1 MTPKTNTP
9 TVGVIIAR
17 FQVHDL
23 HEAHHELI
31 AYVRSR
37 HPTVLVL
44 LGCAKTRVTRRNPL
58 DFPIRHRMLGDAYK
72 DLMVLSIADH
82 PSDDAWSRNVDAEI
96 DKATGGKAAL
106 LYGSRDSFIPHY
118 HGAHATQEMNES
130 HSVSGKKMRKK
141 VSEKVWGEKFF
152 RMGVIYSAF
161 QRHPTSFQAVDALIW
176 RQGRRRADGEG
187 PATGPLELLLG
198 QKPTDSGRWRFIG
211 GFVDPKDAS
220 QEAAAKREARE
231 EAGDLNLGDAKYLFS
246 HRVDDWRYRLEKD
259 KILTSVIAVEFL
271 WGAPRAGDDISAVRW
286 TVVADVDPERDLMP
300 DHAGMWDQAVDALR
314 DHTGVPT

>member
-17 FQVHDL
+17 FQVYDL

-37 HPTVLVL
+37 HSTVLVL

-58 DFPIRHRMLGDAYK
+58 DFPTRHRMLSDAYP
-72 DLMVLSIADH
+72 DVPVLSIADH
-82 PSDDAWSRNVDAEI
+82 PSDAAWSRNVDAEI

-118 HGAHATQEMNES
+118 HGVHATQEMNES
-130 HSVSGKKMRKK
+130 HSVSGKKMRKE
-141 VSEKVWGEKFF
+141 VSEKVWAEKYF

-161 QRHPTSFQAVDALIW
+161 QRYPTSYQAVDALIW
-176 RQGRRRADGEG
+176 RRGRLDSDGDG
-187 PATGPLELLLG
+187 PATGPLEVLLG

-211 GFVDPKDAS
+211 GMVDPKDDS
-220 QEAAAKREARE
+220 LEAAVKREACE
-231 EAGDLNLGDAKYLFS
+231 EAGDINLGDATYLFS
-246 HRVDDWRYRLEKD
+246 HRVDDWRYRKEVD
-259 KILTSVIAVEFL
+259 KILTSVMAVEFL
-271 WGAPRAGDDISAVRW
+271 WGAPKAGDDISAVRW
-286 TVVADVDPERDLMP
+286 VTIDKINPERDLMP
-300 DHAGMWDQAVDALR
+300 DHAGMWDKAVAALR